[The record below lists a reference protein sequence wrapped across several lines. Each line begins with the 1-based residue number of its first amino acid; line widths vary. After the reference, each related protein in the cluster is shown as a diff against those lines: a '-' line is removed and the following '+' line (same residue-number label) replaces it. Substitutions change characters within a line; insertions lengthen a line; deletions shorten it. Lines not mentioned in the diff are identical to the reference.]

1 MGNQNYMQVSGS
13 ETRKGKSAAIIAGV
27 CAVVIA
33 AGAAAS
39 YIFVPAVKNTVRM
52 AVMKPSDY
60 FSTVQTENLRDMSR
74 KISENYKKSYDYYQA
89 DTLGA
94 DINLSAVLDEPY
106 EIYDGM
112 EIKNAALGI
121 NGAFSKDVLS
131 EDITINI
138 NDVEAANI
146 SAVIDIAA
154 NEMFMKIPGLS
165 DDFLKMDS
173 DDLSYYDFSSLTN
186 VFTYERPAPEQV
198 ENILNKYGDALI
210 SGLEGCEISL
220 EKGAEGDSAG
230 VYYKYNKICIEVSE
244 KKLDEIAISFLESM
258 RDDEEIK
265 NIYDSYIE
273 AYEEIELNSYE
284 EFENTDYVSEI
295 NDSIDE
301 LKADMETDSDETSI
315 TISILV
321 DAEGTVRGHEIS
333 DEDYSFGYSVAK
345 FENNYGIEFIA
356 DEDGDEAGI
365 TITASESDD
374 AYTGVC
380 SIFSPSD
387 DTNLSIGFENLKFED
402 DEKKLASGTLSMDLS
417 SIDDSLSEIKLILS
431 AENDVQK
438 MTLDIPEYADISMDY
453 SIIKNP
459 EVAAI
464 PDKSVNIDDFDDDEA
479 SEKFLKDIL
488 DKLGWDY
495 DSLFST
501 PDYDYY
507 DDDYTDD
514 DYNYDDTDY
523 NDYDDYDDTTDSVSY
538 DYKLADA
545 DVKING
551 NPVLMPAALP
561 EIYSLTYKDSA
572 SYSFDLT
579 ENSTC
584 SINGDGNLCAIFEA
598 AADSVNENTPISY
611 LAYQHI
617 LSTDPPVEISVNGI
631 KIGSSVSAAADAFG
645 IPSDEL
651 TLQSLSADIFTVYLN
666 DTENSSHYI
675 SLQFEN
681 TMLTGIVLNYGDDM

>member
-1 MGNQNYMQVSGS
+1 MENQNYMQVSGS
-13 ETRKGKSAAIIAGV
+13 ETKKGKSAAIIAGV

-33 AGAAAS
+33 AGAAVS
-39 YIFVPAVKNTVRM
+39 YAFVPAVKNTVRM

-74 KISENYKKSYDYYQA
+74 KITESYQKSYDYYQA

-94 DINLSAVLDEPY
+94 DISLSVVPDEPY

-121 NGAFSKDVLS
+121 DGAFSKDVLS

-138 NDVEAANI
+138 NDVEVADI

-198 ENILNKYGDALI
+198 ENILNKYGDILI
-210 SGLEGCEISL
+210 SGLEGCETSL

-230 VYYKYNKICIEVSE
+230 VSYKYNKICIEVSE
-244 KKLDEIAISFLESM
+244 KKLDEIAVSFLETM

-273 AYEEIELNSYE
+273 AYEELEYAE
-284 EFENTDYVSEI
+284 TTDYVSEI
-295 NDSIDE
+295 NDSINE
-301 LKADMETDSDETSI
+301 LKADMETDSDENSI

-333 DEDYSFGYSVAK
+333 DEDHSFGYSIAK

-356 DEDGDEAGI
+356 YNDDEEAGV
-365 TITASESDD
+365 TITASESDN

-380 SIFSPSD
+380 SIIDSSE

-402 DEKKLASGTLSMDLS
+402 NEKKLASGTLSIDLS

-464 PDKSVNIDDFDDDEA
+464 PDKSVNIDDFADEETN
-479 SEKFLKDIL
+479 EKFLKDIF

-501 PDYDYY
+501 PDYDDDDDHVYPDYDYY
-507 DDDYTDD
+507 DDYD
-514 DYNYDDTDY
+514 YDDT
-523 NDYDDYDDTTDSVSY
+523 DYDDTTDSASY

-561 EIYSLTYKDSA
+561 EIYNLTYNDSD

-584 SINGDGNLCAIFEA
+584 SINSDGNLCAIFEA
-598 AADSVNENTPISY
+598 AADSVNENTPVSY

-651 TLQSLSADIFTVYLN
+651 TLQSLSADVFTVYLN

-675 SLQFEN
+675 ALQFEN
-681 TMLTGIVLNYGDDM
+681 TMLTGITLNYGDDM